1 MNMVEFGYLLAVGL
15 ILMVIG
21 VRGARILQ
29 RMRDNR
35 VIDGQAEGTPA
46 VGYN

>member
-15 ILMVIG
+15 ILMVVG
-21 VRGARILQ
+21 VHGARLLKQ
-29 RMRDNR
+29 RRETRFDA
-35 VIDGQAEGTPA
+35 GQGEGAPA

>member
-15 ILMVIG
+15 ILMVAG
-21 VRGARILQ
+21 VHGARILQ
-29 RMRDNR
+29 RVRGNR
-35 VIDGQAEGTPA
+35 MQGAAVEGVSV

>member
-1 MNMVEFGYLLAVGL
+1 MNMVEFGYLLAAGL

-21 VRGARILQ
+21 VHGARIMKV
-29 RMRDNR
+29 RGNR
-35 VIDGQAEGTPA
+35 IAGDQADGEPV

>member
-21 VRGARILQ
+21 VHGARILKQ
-29 RMRDNR
+29 RRETRLDG
-35 VIDGQAEGTPA
+35 GQAKSTPA

>member
-21 VRGARILQ
+21 VHGARLLKA
-29 RMRDNR
+29 RRPM
-35 VIDGQAEGTPA
+35 AEA
-46 VGYN
+46 AE

>member
-1 MNMVEFGYLLAVGL
+1 MNMVEFGYLLAAGL

-21 VRGARILQ
+21 VHAARILKQ
-29 RMRDNR
+29 RREAR
-35 VIDGQAEGTPA
+35 FDGARAESAAA

>member
-15 ILMVIG
+15 ILMVI
-21 VRGARILQ
+21 VVHGARILKQ
-29 RMRDNR
+29 RRGTR
-35 VIDGQAEGTPA
+35 FDGSQAESAPA

>member
-21 VRGARILQ
+21 VHGARLLKA
-29 RMRDNR
+29 RRL
-35 VIDGQAEGTPA
+35 VEVKAAE
-46 VGYN
+46 

>member
-1 MNMVEFGYLLAVGL
+1 MVEFGYLLAVGL

-21 VRGARILQ
+21 VHGARILKQ
-29 RMRDNR
+29 RRAPR
-35 VIDGQAEGTPA
+35 LDGGRAESAPA

>member
-15 ILMVIG
+15 ILMVVG
-21 VRGARILQ
+21 VHGARILKQ
-29 RMRDNR
+29 RRNNR
-35 VIDGQAEGTPA
+35 FDGQAEGAPA

>member
-21 VRGARILQ
+21 VHGARLL
-29 RMRDNR
+29 RARR
-35 VIDGQAEGTPA
+35 VTGMSAE
-46 VGYN
+46 

>member
-21 VRGARILQ
+21 VHGARILK
-29 RMRDNR
+29 MRGNRIDN
-35 VIDGQAEGTPA
+35 GQADGEPA

>member
-15 ILMVIG
+15 ILMVVG
-21 VRGARILQ
+21 VHGARILKL
-29 RMRDNR
+29 RREAR
-35 VIDGQAEGTPA
+35 FDGARAESAPA

>member
-21 VRGARILQ
+21 VHGARILQ
-29 RMRDNR
+29 RVRDNR
-35 VIDGQAEGTPA
+35 LENGGSDGEPA
-46 VGYN
+46 VGYI

>member
-1 MNMVEFGYLLAVGL
+1 MVEFGYLLAVGL

-21 VRGARILQ
+21 VHGARILQ
-29 RMRDNR
+29 RVRDNR
-35 VIDGQAEGTPA
+35 LHDGQANGAPA